1 MGAQRRR
8 GRVRGGVRG
17 RHVRTLLTPKRHPFS
32 LADRRTAPCP
42 EVPHRVPG
50 IARARHARRS
60 RRRSCGVVRS
70 LRAHAAQRA
79 RSAARRTV
87 ADPNFP
93 LRHLSALSQAPGRG
107 ARAGARTALRANGR
121 APPSPLTVPAERP
134 RGERGPAP
142 GRGLELGGALGAT
155 KRARPKTAPRRAPLP
170 LRAPR
175 LRPRRAWWA
184 AARVSSRGGVWWAL
198 PASGRAGG
206 RRARCLS
213 KRAPLTWRPMRRQ
226 RGDRRRS

>member
-142 GRGLELGGALGAT
+142 GRGWELDARSAQPNARVRKPHLGAPPSHS
-155 KRARPKTAPRRAPLP
+155 ARLACG
-170 LRAPR
+170 
-175 LRPRRAWWA
+175 
-184 AARVSSRGGVWWAL
+184 RGGH
-198 PASGRAGG
+198 GG
-206 RRARCLS
+206 QRRV
-213 KRAPLTWRPMRRQ
+213 
-226 RGDRRRS
+226 